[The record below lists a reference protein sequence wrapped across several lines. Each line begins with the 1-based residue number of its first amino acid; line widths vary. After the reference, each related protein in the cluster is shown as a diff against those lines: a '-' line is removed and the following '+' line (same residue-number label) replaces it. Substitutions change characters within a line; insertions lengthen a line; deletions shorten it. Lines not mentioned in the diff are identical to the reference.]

1 MADLSRPTKNNERF
15 HHAMSDPDSQTTA
28 ASHRS
33 VWWSVALF
41 AVTLLMTALFH
52 FWRQQTPAMW
62 LEVAFIIAAAT
73 AISILI
79 SQACDPFADAA
90 QWVGCRLRLPPSVRG
105 ATLDA
110 IASSMPELFTGLFF
124 VIVAL
129 TGEKDQ
135 AQRLM
140 DSAEGYGST
149 IATCAGSSIY
159 NLILIPAVCA
169 IAISYSRKQKP
180 YIEVAG
186 EVVRRDGMWVVFTQI
201 GLLIFLF
208 QPRLNWWMGLV
219 AIGAYIAYVSHLY
232 ISTRR
237 FRSRLADG
245 SIVYDE
251 PDDSASVLFGAC
263 DVKLNG
269 LTSAAILII
278 STMVAALACYFLVDL
293 TNDSAEKLG
302 VSPFFVAVILTAAV
316 SSIPDTFMSL
326 GSARRGDDAGAMS
339 NVFGSN
345 IFDICI
351 GMSIPLMVSCY
362 LNDWEPIVLIGPD
375 DQTLRGVVGL
385 RVFLFL
391 LTAVVMSIMW
401 FRGQLTRR
409 TGWIL
414 VALYG
419 SFVGYAV
426 LGAMGIIA
434 V

>member
-1 MADLSRPTKNNERF
+1 MTEPNDSRAPAT
-15 HHAMSDPDSQTTA
+15 
-28 ASHRS
+28 SHRS
-33 VWWSVALF
+33 VWFSLALF
-41 AVTLLMTALFH
+41 ASTLALTAVFH
-52 FWRQQTPAMW
+52 FWRNQTSAIW
-62 LEVAFIIAAAT
+62 IELGFIFCAAS
-73 AISILI
+73 AISVLI

-135 AQRLM
+135 SQRLL

-169 IAISYSRKQKP
+169 IAVSYSRPRKP
-180 YIEVAG
+180 YIDVAS
-186 EVVRRDGMWVVFTQI
+186 EVVRRDGMWVVFAQI

-208 QPRLNWWMGLV
+208 QPELDWWMGLV
-219 AIGAYIAYVSHLY
+219 ALLAYVAYVFHLY
-232 ISTRR
+232 VATCR
-237 FRSRLADG
+237 FRAKLAKG
-245 SIVYDE
+245 TIEYDE
-251 PDDSASVLFGAC
+251 PNTTASVLFGAC
-263 DVKLNG
+263 SVQLNG
-269 LTSAAILII
+269 VTSAIILAV
-278 STMVAALACYFLVDL
+278 STLVAALACYLLVDL
-293 TNDSAEKLG
+293 TNESAAKLG
-302 VSPFFVAVILTAAV
+302 VTPFFVAVILTAAV

-351 GMSIPLMVSCY
+351 GMSIPLMVCCY
-362 LNDWEPIVLIGPD
+362 LNDWEPIVLVGPD

-385 RVFLFL
+385 RVFLFV
-391 LTAVVMSIMW
+391 LTAVVMLVMW
-401 FRGQLTRR
+401 FRGKISRR
-409 TGWIL
+409 TGWL
-414 VALYG
+414 LAALYA
-419 SFVGYAV
+419 SFVLYAV
-426 LGAMGIIA
+426 LGALGIVDA
-434 V
+434 